1 MNSGNPSCG
10 SSVSQKLF
18 PQHID
23 SQHLKCVSKGER
35 STLFF
40 QASAIF
46 NIKLEMQWGGVWLT
60 RSVVLVLV
68 LVVVVLVVLVLVVVL
83 VIVVLVLLVVFL
95 CLTAGR
101 STMGV
106 NTGGLLTGMEL

>member
-1 MNSGNPSCG
+1 MVLQ
-10 SSVSQKLF
+10 SVRNCF
-18 PQHID
+18 PTQHVD

-46 NIKLEMQWGGVWLT
+46 NIKLEMQWGGVCLT
-60 RSVVLVLV
+60 RSN
-68 LVVVVLVVLVLVVVL
+68 VVVVVVF
-83 VIVVLVLLVVFL
+83 VVFL
-95 CLTAGR
+95 CLIAGR

-106 NTGGLLTGMEL
+106 NIGGLLNGM

>member
-1 MNSGNPSCG
+1 MNSGSPSCG

-18 PQHID
+18 PQHVD

-46 NIKLEMQWGGVWLT
+46 NIKLEMQWGGVCLT
-60 RSVVLVLV
+60 RSNVVVV
-68 LVVVVLVVLVLVVVL
+68 VVVVLV
-83 VIVVLVLLVVFL
+83 FL
-95 CLTAGR
+95 YLTAER

-106 NTGGLLTGMEL
+106 DIGGLLTGM

>member
-68 LVVVVLVVLVLVVVL
+68 VLVVLVLVVVL